1 MWKPFLA
8 SASAIALL
16 ATAAVAQTD
25 TYGTTTSGTTM
36 SETTTSGTET
46 TTSGTTTMDVA
57 VTSTASDADFIPAQ
71 DASQTRADDLLGAT
85 VLNSAG
91 EELGTVSDLVIDP
104 EGKIVGV
111 VVGSGGFLG
120 IGAKPVAL
128 PWESLQMGAEEELVV
143 AMSAE
148 EFANAPEFK
157 TQEDIEAERQA
168 QSGVMGGATSM
179 GGSTS
184 TGGTGTSGTTT
195 TQ

>member
-1 MWKPFLA
+1 MWKPFMA
-8 SASAIALL
+8 SAGAIALL

-25 TYGTTTSGTTM
+25 TSGTTSGTTSTDM
-36 SETTTSGTET
+36 VTTSAA
-46 TTSGTTTMDVA
+46 SG
-57 VTSTASDADFIPAQ
+57 ADFIPAQ
-71 DASQTRADDLLGAT
+71 EPSQTRADELLGAS

-104 EGKIVGV
+104 QGKIIGV

-120 IGAKPVAL
+120 IGAKPVAV
-128 PWESLQMGAEEELVV
+128 PWQSLQMGAEEELVV

-157 TQEDIEAERQA
+157 TKEDLEAEQQA
-168 QSGVMGGATSM
+168 QSGVTGGATGM
-179 GGSTS
+179 GSSTSTGSTT